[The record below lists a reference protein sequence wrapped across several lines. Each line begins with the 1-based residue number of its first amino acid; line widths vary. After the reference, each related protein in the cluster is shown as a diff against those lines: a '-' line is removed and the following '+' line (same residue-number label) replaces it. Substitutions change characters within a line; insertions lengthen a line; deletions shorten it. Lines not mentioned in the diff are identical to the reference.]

1 MQNNNFTKIT
11 AFKLFG
17 KFTLWAKEEAA
28 AEKSYESEEIK
39 IVTMSDD
46 YFKRE
51 FFTQNTDKQT

>member
-1 MQNNNFTKIT
+1 MQNNHFTKIT

-39 IVTMSDD
+39 IVTISDD
-46 YFKRE
+46 YYKRE
-51 FFTQNTDKQT
+51 FTDRK